1 MIQGLMTRRVSIL
14 FLVLLAF
21 AATSAAQSLR
31 PTHGDFVIKNFQFTS
46 GETLPALRLHYRTLG
61 KPDRDANGQVRNAV
75 LIMHGTGGTGAQFE
89 APSFAGELFV
99 PGALLDA
106 NRYFLIMPDAIGF
119 GQSSKPS
126 DGLRAG
132 FPRYGYIDIVTAQ
145 YRLLTEGLG
154 VNHLRLVMGTSMGAM
169 HTWMWGER
177 YPDFMDALMPLGS
190 LPTQI
195 SGRNRIW
202 RRVIIDAIRNDP
214 GWNGGN
220 YTTQP
225 QSLRTVQLILFLISS
240 NPVLRQQMMPT
251 LSQSDRVLDAVIA
264 QGVQGSDAND
274 VLYGFDA
281 SRDYDPGPA
290 LEKIRVPLFAI
301 NTGDDFLDPPELGI
315 LEREIKRV
323 PRGRAIL
330 IPYGPETRG
339 HGTHTYPA
347 VWKHYL
353 AELMKISERPRP

>member
-1 MIQGLMTRRVSIL
+1 METMTAIMRVTIL
-14 FLVLLAF
+14 LLAL
-21 AATSAAQSLR
+21 ATAVPCAAQSLR
-31 PTHGDFVIKNFQFTS
+31 PTHGDFVIKNFRFTS
-46 GETLPALRLHYRTLG
+46 GEVLPTLRLHYRTLG
-61 KPDRDANGQVRNAV
+61 KPVRDAKGQVRNAV
-75 LIMHGTGGTGAQFE
+75 LIMHGTGGTGGQFE
-89 APSFAGELFV
+89 AQSFAGELFV
-99 PGALLDA
+99 PGGVLDA

-126 DGLRAG
+126 DGLRAK

-169 HTWMWGER
+169 HTWMWGQR
-177 YPDFMDALMPLGS
+177 YPTFMDALMPLGS

-202 RRVIIDAIRNDP
+202 RRAITDAIRNDP
-214 GWNGGN
+214 AWNGGN

-225 QSLRTVQLILFLISS
+225 PSLRTAQLILFLVGS

-251 LSQSDRVLDAVIA
+251 LEQSDRVLDAVIA
-264 QGVQGSDAND
+264 QGVQYSDAND
-274 VLYGFDA
+274 TLYGVDA

-290 LEKIRVPLFAI
+290 LEKISAPLFAI

-330 IPYGPETRG
+330 IPYGPDTRG
-339 HGTHTYPA
+339 HGTHTFPA

-353 AELMKISERPRP
+353 VELLKISERPRP